1 MRRNRLLAL
10 ALGLVLALTCLS
22 ACGTEQEAGQ
32 RHRVALVAKS
42 TQTEFWLS
50 VFAGAQAAAA
60 EYNMELTTMGPETE
74 EDYETQNRM
83 IAEVVESGAEAL
95 VFSAI
100 DFTRNAAAVDAAGQ
114 AGVKVVSIDSG
125 VDSDQVGTYI
135 GTDNYAA
142 GRMAAQ
148 AALEGVEGE
157 LVVGLV
163 NYDESTANGQ
173 ERERGV
179 RDALAESGRARVA
192 ASVTTLVEAER
203 ARADTADLLRNNPEI
218 NVVIAFNEPT
228 SVGAAQAVAGLRL
241 ADEVFL
247 VGFDSNV
254 ATIDGLQEGYVDAL
268 IVQNPYAMGYLGVE
282 SAYRLLSG
290 QGGALETTVDTST
303 QIVNRGNLF
312 SLDSQKALFAFE

>member
-100 DFTRNAAAVDAAGQ
+100 DFTRNAAAVDAELLALDRGEVPHLSDVRAGHEGAAR
-114 AGVKVVSIDSG
+114 AGEDDH
-125 VDSDQVGTYI
+125 VD
-135 GTDNYAA
+135 
-142 GRMAAQ
+142 
-148 AALEGVEGE
+148 
-157 LVVGLV
+157 LVVGRHLV
-163 NYDESTANGQ
+163 DGCIQIIEHLAVERVERLLPVNGQ
-173 ERERGV
+173 NPHM
-179 RDALAESGRARVA
+179 S
-192 ASVTTLVEAER
+192 
-203 ARADTADLLRNNPEI
+203 LL
-218 NVVIAFNEPT
+218 
-228 SVGAAQAVAGLRL
+228 
-241 ADEVFL
+241 
-247 VGFDSNV
+247 
-254 ATIDGLQEGYVDAL
+254 
-268 IVQNPYAMGYLGVE
+268 
-282 SAYRLLSG
+282 
-290 QGGALETTVDTST
+290 
-303 QIVNRGNLF
+303 
-312 SLDSQKALFAFE
+312 LDFYKSQSSIPP